1 MNFARLRSARG
12 KSFLLII
19 LNLPTVLFFLV
30 ILLDLLLLLL
40 FLLVFRLLTRLA
52 RVFLSFLL
60 LFLLIR
66 SFGVACRTTE
76 TNARQ
81 SLKSES
87 ETKTR
92 KRRERVER
100 TESNSIRSV
109 HITSRRTNER
119 TNVPGIGRGIGVFG
133 SFKSGKIS
141 GLLDG
146 TARTYS
152 SGKSK
157 TDPSSSS
164 VCGSGA
170 LRNAIAVPVRRAP
183 TDKTA
188 GCENLNPPA
197 AARIILSRPAREISR
212 RRVAG
217 IDVIDVVVIIVIVI
231 VVGIVGASSSGSSAA
246 SSTADVG
253 QSVSQVRLLKGKKV
267 LALRTMF
274 RHSST
279 NERTH
284 RTNAPVWNAA
294 THGESGRR

>member
-1 MNFARLRSARG
+1 M
-12 KSFLLII
+12 
-19 LNLPTVLFFLV
+19 
-30 ILLDLLLLLL
+30 
-40 FLLVFRLLTRLA
+40 
-52 RVFLSFLL
+52 
-60 LFLLIR
+60 
-66 SFGVACRTTE
+66 
-76 TNARQ
+76 
-81 SLKSES
+81 
-87 ETKTR
+87 
-92 KRRERVER
+92 
-100 TESNSIRSV
+100 
-109 HITSRRTNER
+109 
-119 TNVPGIGRGIGVFG
+119 GVFG

-183 TDKTA
+183 TDKTTA

-217 IDVIDVVVIIVIVI
+217 IDVIDVVVIIAIVI

-253 QSVSQVRLLKGKKV
+253 QPVSQSVSQSSPSLEREKS
-267 LALRTMF
+267 ART
-274 RHSST
+274 SNDVST
-279 NERTH
+279 LFDE
-284 RTNAPVWNAA
+284 RTNARQSNERGASGTRA